1 MPSAAKMRVM
11 DVIQDHQKVAE
22 LQASVAALAAQ
33 LKEQAAEIAKG
44 QRADAGEQADD
55 RGSSE

>member
-1 MPSAAKMRVM
+1 M

-33 LKEQAAEIAKG
+33 LKEQAAQIEKVSAQVQMNQQTAPKVVLNN
-44 QRADAGEQADD
+44 E
-55 RGSSE
+55 